1 VDEKEQVIGNAVL
14 IDDKKYK
21 TLKSATQQNLNRVV
35 SVWLQILMPSMIPTR
50 YLVRVPQLSL
60 LRRFSLTTGMICI

>member
-1 VDEKEQVIGNAVL
+1 MDEKEQVIGNAVL

-50 YLVRVPQLSL
+50 YLVRVPQLSYSG
-60 LRRFSLTTGMICI
+60 RFSLTTGMICI

>member
-50 YLVRVPQLSL
+50 YFVRVPQLSL
-60 LRRFSLTTGMICI
+60 PGRFSLTTGIICI